1 MPIPESTKF
10 HGVAASVD
18 TINRGSSIANSN
30 RDAYAIED
38 FGTPI
43 RTIVD
48 ITPAQILSLG
58 DSDIEIVPPQ
68 GEGKAIV
75 VLSASIKMVFNSVA
89 YDFGNG
95 LDFGFLGLFMYPS
108 PTLPLYVSYQYF
120 QSAEDFTSSSD
131 IWYSLNRWGNIFA
144 SSSLVDNGSLVL
156 GMENQ
161 LLAPTVGD
169 SPMQIT
175 VDYKI
180 VE

>member
-1 MPIPESTKF
+1 MAIPEGTKF

-48 ITPAQILSLG
+48 ITPAQIFSLG
-58 DSDIEIVPPQ
+58 DSYIEIVPPQ

-89 YDFGNG
+89 YNFGYRT
-95 LDFGFLGLFMYPS
+95 FGYLGLFMYPS
-108 PTLPLYVSYQYF
+108 PTLPSYVSFQYF

-131 IWYSLNRWGNIFA
+131 VWYSLNRWGNVFA
-144 SSSLVDNGSLVL
+144 NSSLVDNGSLVWGL
-156 GMENQ
+156 ENQ
-161 LLAPTVGD
+161 LDAPTVGD
-169 SPMQIT
+169 STMQIT

>member
-1 MPIPESTKF
+1 MPIPAGTKF

-58 DSDIEIVPPQ
+58 DSYIEIVPPQ

-89 YDFGNG
+89 YDFGS
-95 LDFGFLGLFMYPS
+95 DYLGLFMYPS
-108 PTLPLYVSYQYF
+108 PTLPSYVSYQYF
-120 QSAEDFTSSSD
+120 QPAQDFNSSSD

-144 SSSLVDNGSLVL
+144 NSSLVNNGSLVL
-156 GMENQ
+156 GMQDQ